1 MNKFIIILLFFKLL
15 LVNDI
20 LSQNTKKA
28 TKFYKEG
35 NALYSIGDFDSAI
48 DLFLK
53 SLRSDHNF
61 CPAIYKLGLS
71 YKKKNIFLEY
81 KNWLLVYKD
90 KMCQQNKDDVNFY
103 LGEFYFLSG
112 NMSESK
118 KYFDSIGD
126 TLKFISL
133 SKYRSNINYYINN
146 INNQLISY
154 IKNDSIDRW
163 YYQYSPHFD
172 ENVNK
177 LFFTVR
183 EGGNLFDDENIVT
196 ASLSNNYFT
205 DFKPYIT
212 LNSENN
218 EGTPSFSD
226 DGKFMVFTSCE
237 MDFKNNSCDIYYSQ
251 MIDNLWSRPRKFDDN
266 INSAFW
272 DSQPFMYENKLY
284 FVSNRPGGVGGRDIY
299 YSVKNE
305 DGSFSKALNFR
316 EVNSEHEEV
325 SPIVNNA
332 IFYFSSDRDNSYG
345 GYDIYLLDNNLI
357 FNLGSSVNSN
367 LDETSIFIWDDNL
380 LLTVEDIMS
389 NKKSQIIYGKVSKK
403 YEPLQVNKLVRTYD
417 QQTGKEIISDFFI
430 INDGERKRF
439 SNQSKY
445 NEDFY
450 TNSKII
456 AESNGYFPSV
466 IEDLS
471 SDTLDVFMIRLDKN
485 IILKNIYFDF
495 DSYELSN
502 DSKNYL
508 SIISQ
513 WLGKNSFKE
522 ILVSGHA
529 DNVGSDE
536 YNFSLSEARAEAV
549 VKFILSIDPTIKNIF
564 YKGFGNSVPIR
575 PNYDGPENRR
585 IEFKVNNW

>member
-1 MNKFIIILLFFKLL
+1 VLTRLLIFLCFFNFISSQSY
-15 LVNDI
+15 
-20 LSQNTKKA
+20 SQNYKKA

-53 SLRSDHNF
+53 SLKSDPDF

-71 YKKKNIFLEY
+71 YKRINMFSDY
-81 KNWLLVYKD
+81 KNWLLVYND
-90 KMCQQNKDDVNFY
+90 KLCQQNKDDVSYY

-112 NMSESK
+112 NISESK
-118 KYFDSIGD
+118 KYFDSIDD

-146 INNQLISY
+146 TNNQLIYY
-154 IKNDSIDRW
+154 IKNDSINRW
-163 YYQYSPHFD
+163 YYQYSPYFD
-172 ENVNK
+172 QNLNK

-196 ASLSNNYFT
+196 ASLSDNNFT

-251 MIDNLWSRPRKFDDN
+251 MKDNLWSKPRKFDDN
-266 INSAFW
+266 VNSAFW
-272 DSQPFMYENKLY
+272 DSQPFIYDGTLY

-299 YSVKNE
+299 YSVIKE

-316 EVNSEHEEV
+316 EVNTKHEEV
-325 SPIVNNA
+325 SPVVNDA
-332 IFYFSSDRDNSYG
+332 IFYFSSNRDNSYG

-357 FNLGSSVNSN
+357 FNLGSSVNSY
-367 LDETSIFIWDDNL
+367 LDETSIFLWDDNL

-389 NKKSQIIYGKVSKK
+389 NKKSQIIYGQISKK

-417 QQTGKEIISDFFI
+417 KETDEEIISDLFI
-430 INDGERKRF
+430 IKDGERKRF

-450 TNSKII
+450 TNSSII
-456 AESNGYFPSV
+456 AESKGYFPSV

-471 SDTLDVFMIRLDKN
+471 SDTIDIFMNRLDEN

-495 DSYELSN
+495 DSYELSS
-502 DSKNYL
+502 DSKKYL

-513 WLGKNSFKE
+513 WLGNNNFKE
-522 ILVSGHA
+522 IQISGHA

-536 YNFSLSEARAEAV
+536 YNYSLSEARAEAV
-549 VKFILSIDPTIKNIF
+549 VKFILSIDPTIKNIY

-585 IEFKVNNW
+585 IEFKINN

>member
-1 MNKFIIILLFFKLL
+1 MLTRLLIFLCFFNFISSQSY
-15 LVNDI
+15 
-20 LSQNTKKA
+20 SQNYKKA

-53 SLRSDHNF
+53 SLKSDPDF

-71 YKKKNIFLEY
+71 YKRINMFSDY
-81 KNWLLVYKD
+81 KNWLLVYND
-90 KMCQQNKDDVNFY
+90 KLCQQNKDDVSYY

-112 NMSESK
+112 NISESK
-118 KYFDSIGD
+118 KYFDSIDD

-146 INNQLISY
+146 TNNQLIYY
-154 IKNDSIDRW
+154 IKNDSINRW
-163 YYQYSPHFD
+163 YYQYSPYFD
-172 ENVNK
+172 QNVNK

-196 ASLSNNYFT
+196 ASLSDNNFT

-251 MIDNLWSRPRKFDDN
+251 MKDNLWSKPRKFDDN
-266 INSAFW
+266 VNSAFW
-272 DSQPFMYENKLY
+272 DSQPFMYDGKLY

-299 YSVKNE
+299 YSVIKE
-305 DGSFSKALNFR
+305 DGSFSKALNFK
-316 EVNSEHEEV
+316 EVNTKHEEV
-325 SPIVNNA
+325 SPVVNDA
-332 IFYFSSDRDNSYG
+332 IFYFSSNRDNSYG

-357 FNLGSSVNSN
+357 FNLGSSVNSY
-367 LDETSIFIWDDNL
+367 LDETSIFLWDDNL

-389 NKKSQIIYGKVSKK
+389 NKKSQIIYGQISKK

-417 QQTGKEIISDFFI
+417 KETGEEIISDLFI
-430 INDGERKRF
+430 IKDGERKRF

-450 TNSKII
+450 INSSII
-456 AESNGYFPSV
+456 AESKGYFPSV

-471 SDTLDVFMIRLDKN
+471 SDTIDIFMNRLDEN

-495 DSYELSN
+495 DSYELSS
-502 DSKNYL
+502 DSKKYL

-513 WLGKNSFKE
+513 WLGNNNFKE
-522 ILVSGHA
+522 IQISGHA

-536 YNFSLSEARAEAV
+536 YNYSLSEARAEAV
-549 VKFILSIDPTIKNIF
+549 VKFILSIDPTIKNIY

-585 IEFKVNNW
+585 IEFKINN

>member
-1 MNKFIIILLFFKLL
+1 MTRLLIFLCFFNFLSSQSY
-15 LVNDI
+15 
-20 LSQNTKKA
+20 SQNYKKA

-53 SLRSDHNF
+53 SLKSDPDF

-71 YKKKNIFLEY
+71 YKRINMFSDY
-81 KNWLLVYKD
+81 KNWLLVYND
-90 KMCQQNKDDVNFY
+90 KLCQQNKDDVSYY

-112 NMSESK
+112 NISESK
-118 KYFDSIGD
+118 KYFDSIDD

-146 INNQLISY
+146 TNNQLIYY
-154 IKNDSIDRW
+154 IKNDSINRW
-163 YYQYSPHFD
+163 YYQYSPYFD
-172 ENVNK
+172 QNTNK

-196 ASLSNNYFT
+196 ASLSDNNFT

-251 MIDNLWSRPRKFDDN
+251 MKDNLWSKPRKFDDN
-266 INSAFW
+266 VNSAFW
-272 DSQPFMYENKLY
+272 DSQPFMYDGTLY

-299 YSVKNE
+299 YSVIKE

-316 EVNSEHEEV
+316 EVNTKHEEV
-325 SPIVNNA
+325 SPVVNDA
-332 IFYFSSDRDNSYG
+332 IFYFSSNRDNSYG

-357 FNLGSSVNSN
+357 FNLGSSVNSY
-367 LDETSIFIWDDNL
+367 LDETSIFLWDDNL

-389 NKKSQIIYGKVSKK
+389 NKKSQIIYGQISKK
-403 YEPLQVNKLVRTYD
+403 YEPIQVNKLVRTYD
-417 QQTGKEIISDFFI
+417 KETGEEIISDLFI

-450 TNSKII
+450 SNSSII
-456 AESNGYFPSV
+456 AESKGYFPSV

-471 SDTLDVFMIRLDKN
+471 SDTIDIFMNRLDEN

-495 DSYELSN
+495 DSYELSS
-502 DSKNYL
+502 DSKKYL

-513 WLGKNSFKE
+513 WLGNNNFKE
-522 ILVSGHA
+522 IQISGHA

-536 YNFSLSEARAEAV
+536 YNYSLSEARAEAV
-549 VKFILSIDPTIKNIF
+549 VKFILSIDPTIKNIY

-585 IEFKVNNW
+585 IEFKINN

>member
-1 MNKFIIILLFFKLL
+1 MLTRLLIFLCVFNFISSQSY
-15 LVNDI
+15 
-20 LSQNTKKA
+20 SQNYKKA

-48 DLFLK
+48 NLFLK
-53 SLRSDHNF
+53 SLKSDPDF

-71 YKKKNIFLEY
+71 YKKINMFSDY
-81 KNWLLVYKD
+81 KNWILVYND
-90 KMCQQNKDDVNFY
+90 KLCQQNKDDVSYY

-112 NMSESK
+112 NISESK
-118 KYFDSIGD
+118 KYFDSIDD

-146 INNQLISY
+146 TNNQSISY
-154 IKNDSIDRW
+154 IKNDSIDSW
-163 YYQYSPHFD
+163 YYQYSPYFD
-172 ENVNK
+172 QNTNK

-196 ASLSNNYFT
+196 ASLSNNNFT

-237 MDFKNNSCDIYYSQ
+237 MDFKNNSCDIYFSQ
-251 MIDNLWSRPRKFDDN
+251 MKDNLWSKPRKFDDN

-272 DSQPFMYENKLY
+272 DSQPFMYDGTLY

-299 YSVKNE
+299 YSVIKE

-316 EVNSEHEEV
+316 EVNTKHEEV
-325 SPIVNNA
+325 SPVVNDA
-332 IFYFSSDRDNSYG
+332 IFYFSSNRDNSYG

-357 FNLGSSVNSN
+357 FNLGSSVNSY
-367 LDETSIFIWDDNL
+367 LDETSIFLWGDNL

-389 NKKSQIIYGKVSKK
+389 NKKSQIIYGQISKK
-403 YEPLQVNKLVRTYD
+403 YEPLQVNKLIRTHD
-417 QQTGKEIISDFFI
+417 KETGEEIISDLFI

-450 TNSKII
+450 SNSSII
-456 AESNGYFPSV
+456 AESKGYFPSV

-471 SDTLDVFMIRLDKN
+471 SDTIDIFMNRLDEN

-495 DSYELSN
+495 DSYELSS
-502 DSKNYL
+502 DSKKYL

-513 WLGKNSFKE
+513 WLGNNNFKE
-522 ILVSGHA
+522 IQISGHA

-536 YNFSLSEARAEAV
+536 YNYSLSEARAEAV
-549 VKFILSIDPTIKNIF
+549 VKFILSIDPTINNIY
-564 YKGFGNSVPIR
+564 YKGFGNSVPLR

-585 IEFKVNNW
+585 IEFKINN

>member
-1 MNKFIIILLFFKLL
+1 MTRLLIFLCFFNFLSSQSY
-15 LVNDI
+15 
-20 LSQNTKKA
+20 SQNYKKA

-53 SLRSDHNF
+53 SLKSDPDF

-71 YKKKNIFLEY
+71 YKRINMFSDY
-81 KNWLLVYKD
+81 KNWLLVYND
-90 KMCQQNKDDVNFY
+90 KLCQQNKDDVSYY

-112 NMSESK
+112 NISESK
-118 KYFDSIGD
+118 KYFDSIDD

-146 INNQLISY
+146 TNNQLIYY
-154 IKNDSIDRW
+154 IKNDSINRW
-163 YYQYSPHFD
+163 YYQYSPYFD
-172 ENVNK
+172 QNVNK

-196 ASLSNNYFT
+196 ASLSDNNFT

-251 MIDNLWSRPRKFDDN
+251 MKDNLWSRPRKFDDN

-272 DSQPFMYENKLY
+272 DSQPFMYDGTLY

-299 YSVKNE
+299 YSVIKE

-316 EVNSEHEEV
+316 EVNTKHEEV
-325 SPIVNNA
+325 SPVVNDA
-332 IFYFSSDRDNSYG
+332 IFYFSSNRDNSYG

-357 FNLGSSVNSN
+357 FNLGSSVNSY
-367 LDETSIFIWDDNL
+367 LDETSIFLWDDNL

-389 NKKSQIIYGKVSKK
+389 NKKSQIIYGQISKK

-417 QQTGKEIISDFFI
+417 KETGEEIISDLFI

-450 TNSKII
+450 SNSSII
-456 AESNGYFPSV
+456 AESKAYFPSV

-471 SDTLDVFMIRLDKN
+471 SDTIDIFMSRLDEN

-495 DSYELSN
+495 DSYELSS
-502 DSKNYL
+502 DSKKYL

-513 WLGKNSFKE
+513 WLGNNNFKE
-522 ILVSGHA
+522 IQISGHA

-536 YNFSLSEARAEAV
+536 YNYSLSEARAEAV
-549 VKFILSIDPTIKNIF
+549 VKFILSIDPTIKNIY

-585 IEFKVNNW
+585 IEFKINN

>member
-1 MNKFIIILLFFKLL
+1 MLTRLLIFLCFFNFISSQSY
-15 LVNDI
+15 
-20 LSQNTKKA
+20 SQNYKKA

-53 SLRSDHNF
+53 SLKSDPDF

-71 YKKKNIFLEY
+71 YKRINMFSDY
-81 KNWLLVYKD
+81 KNWLLVYND
-90 KMCQQNKDDVNFY
+90 KLCQQNKDDVSYY

-112 NMSESK
+112 NISESK
-118 KYFDSIGD
+118 KYFDSIDD

-146 INNQLISY
+146 TNNQLIYY
-154 IKNDSIDRW
+154 IKNDSINRW
-163 YYQYSPHFD
+163 YYQYSPYFD
-172 ENVNK
+172 QNVNK

-196 ASLSNNYFT
+196 ASLSDNNFT

-251 MIDNLWSRPRKFDDN
+251 MKDNLWSKPRKFDDN
-266 INSAFW
+266 VNSAFW
-272 DSQPFMYENKLY
+272 DSQPFMYDGTLY

-299 YSVKNE
+299 YSVIKE

-316 EVNSEHEEV
+316 EVNTKHEEV
-325 SPIVNNA
+325 SPVVNDA
-332 IFYFSSDRDNSYG
+332 IFYFSSNRDNSYG

-357 FNLGSSVNSN
+357 FNLGSSVNSY
-367 LDETSIFIWDDNL
+367 LDETSIFLWDDNL

-389 NKKSQIIYGKVSKK
+389 NKKSQIIYGQISKK

-417 QQTGKEIISDFFI
+417 KETDEEIISDLFI
-430 INDGERKRF
+430 IKDGERKRF

-450 TNSKII
+450 TNSSII
-456 AESNGYFPSV
+456 AESKGYFPSV

-471 SDTLDVFMIRLDKN
+471 SDTIDIFMNRLDEN

-495 DSYELSN
+495 DSYELSS
-502 DSKNYL
+502 DSKKYL

-513 WLGKNSFKE
+513 WLGNNNFKE
-522 ILVSGHA
+522 IQISGHA

-536 YNFSLSEARAEAV
+536 YNYSLSEARAEAV
-549 VKFILSIDPTIKNIF
+549 VKFILSIDPTIKNIY

-585 IEFKVNNW
+585 IEFKINN

>member
-1 MNKFIIILLFFKLL
+1 MLTRLLIFLCFFNFLSSQSY
-15 LVNDI
+15 
-20 LSQNTKKA
+20 SQNYKKA

-53 SLRSDHNF
+53 SLKSDPDF

-71 YKKKNIFLEY
+71 YKRINMFSDY
-81 KNWLLVYKD
+81 KNWLLVYND
-90 KMCQQNKDDVNFY
+90 KLCQQNKDDVSYY

-112 NMSESK
+112 NISESK
-118 KYFDSIGD
+118 KYFDSIDD

-146 INNQLISY
+146 TNNQLIYY
-154 IKNDSIDRW
+154 IKNDSINRW
-163 YYQYSPHFD
+163 YYQYSPYFD
-172 ENVNK
+172 QNVNK

-196 ASLSNNYFT
+196 ASLSDNNFT

-251 MIDNLWSRPRKFDDN
+251 MKDNLWSKPRKFDDN
-266 INSAFW
+266 VNSAFW
-272 DSQPFMYENKLY
+272 DSQPFMYDGTLY

-299 YSVKNE
+299 YSVIKE

-316 EVNSEHEEV
+316 EVNTKHEEV
-325 SPIVNNA
+325 SPVVNDA
-332 IFYFSSDRDNSYG
+332 IFYFSSNRDNSYG

-357 FNLGSSVNSN
+357 FNLGSSVNSY
-367 LDETSIFIWDDNL
+367 LDETSIFLWDDNL

-389 NKKSQIIYGKVSKK
+389 NKKSQIIYGQISKK

-417 QQTGKEIISDFFI
+417 KETGEEIISDLFI
-430 INDGERKRF
+430 IKDGERKRF

-450 TNSKII
+450 TNSSII
-456 AESNGYFPSV
+456 AESKGYFPSV

-471 SDTLDVFMIRLDKN
+471 SDTIDIFMNRLDEN

-495 DSYELSN
+495 DSYELSS
-502 DSKNYL
+502 DSKKYL

-513 WLGKNSFKE
+513 WLGNNNFKE
-522 ILVSGHA
+522 IQISGHA

-536 YNFSLSEARAEAV
+536 YNYSLSEARAEAV
-549 VKFILSIDPTIKNIF
+549 VKFILSIDPTIKNIY

-585 IEFKVNNW
+585 IEFKINN

>member
-1 MNKFIIILLFFKLL
+1 MLTRLLIFLCFFNFLSSQSY
-15 LVNDI
+15 
-20 LSQNTKKA
+20 SQNYKKA

-53 SLRSDHNF
+53 SLKSDPDF

-71 YKKKNIFLEY
+71 YKRINMFSDY
-81 KNWLLVYKD
+81 KNWLLVYND
-90 KMCQQNKDDVNFY
+90 KLCQQNKDDVSYY

-112 NMSESK
+112 NISESK
-118 KYFDSIGD
+118 KYFDSIDD

-146 INNQLISY
+146 TNNQLIYY
-154 IKNDSIDRW
+154 IKNDSINRW
-163 YYQYSPHFD
+163 YYQYSPYFD
-172 ENVNK
+172 QNVNK

-196 ASLSNNYFT
+196 ASLSDNNFT

-251 MIDNLWSRPRKFDDN
+251 MKDNLWSKPRKFDDN
-266 INSAFW
+266 VNSAFW
-272 DSQPFMYENKLY
+272 DSQPFIYDGTLY

-299 YSVKNE
+299 YSVIKE

-316 EVNSEHEEV
+316 EVNTKHEEV
-325 SPIVNNA
+325 SPVVNDA
-332 IFYFSSDRDNSYG
+332 IFYFSSNRDNSYG

-357 FNLGSSVNSN
+357 FNLGSSVNSY
-367 LDETSIFIWDDNL
+367 LDETSIFLWDDNL

-389 NKKSQIIYGKVSKK
+389 NKKSQIIYGQISKK

-417 QQTGKEIISDFFI
+417 KETGEEIISDLFI
-430 INDGERKRF
+430 IKDGERKRF

-450 TNSKII
+450 TNSSII
-456 AESNGYFPSV
+456 AESKGYFPSV

-471 SDTLDVFMIRLDKN
+471 SDTIDIFMNRLDEN

-495 DSYELSN
+495 DSYELSS
-502 DSKNYL
+502 DSKKYL

-513 WLGKNSFKE
+513 WLGNNNFKE
-522 ILVSGHA
+522 IQISGHA

-536 YNFSLSEARAEAV
+536 YNYSLSEARAEAV
-549 VKFILSIDPTIKNIF
+549 VKFILSIDPTIKNIY

-585 IEFKVNNW
+585 IEFKINN

>member
-1 MNKFIIILLFFKLL
+1 MLTRLLIFLCFFNFLSSQSY
-15 LVNDI
+15 
-20 LSQNTKKA
+20 SQNYKKA

-53 SLRSDHNF
+53 SLKSDPDF

-71 YKKKNIFLEY
+71 YKRINMFSDY
-81 KNWLLVYKD
+81 KNWLLVYND
-90 KMCQQNKDDVNFY
+90 KLCQQNKDDVSYY

-112 NMSESK
+112 NISESK
-118 KYFDSIGD
+118 KYFDSIDD

-146 INNQLISY
+146 TNNQLIYY
-154 IKNDSIDRW
+154 IKNDSINRW
-163 YYQYSPHFD
+163 YYQYSPYFD
-172 ENVNK
+172 QNVNK

-196 ASLSNNYFT
+196 ASLSDNNFT

-251 MIDNLWSRPRKFDDN
+251 MKDNLWSKPRKFDDN
-266 INSAFW
+266 VNSAFW
-272 DSQPFMYENKLY
+272 DSQPFMYDGTLY

-299 YSVKNE
+299 YSVIKE
-305 DGSFSKALNFR
+305 DGSFSKALNFK
-316 EVNSEHEEV
+316 EVNTKHEEV
-325 SPIVNNA
+325 SPVVNDA
-332 IFYFSSDRDNSYG
+332 IFYFSSNRDNSYG

-357 FNLGSSVNSN
+357 FNLGSSVNSY

-389 NKKSQIIYGKVSKK
+389 NKKSQIIYGQISKK

-417 QQTGKEIISDFFI
+417 KETDEEIISDLFI
-430 INDGERKRF
+430 IKDGERKRF

-450 TNSKII
+450 TNSSII
-456 AESNGYFPSV
+456 AESKGYFPSV

-471 SDTLDVFMIRLDKN
+471 SDTIDIFMNRLDEN

-495 DSYELSN
+495 DSYELSS
-502 DSKNYL
+502 DSKKYL

-513 WLGKNSFKE
+513 WLGNNNFKE
-522 ILVSGHA
+522 IQISGHA

-536 YNFSLSEARAEAV
+536 YNYSLSEARAEAV
-549 VKFILSIDPTIKNIF
+549 VKFILSIDPTIKNIY
-564 YKGFGNSVPIR
+564 YKGFGNSLPIR

-585 IEFKVNNW
+585 IEFKINN

>member
-1 MNKFIIILLFFKLL
+1 MTRLLIFLCFFNFISIQSY
-15 LVNDI
+15 
-20 LSQNTKKA
+20 SQNYKKA

-53 SLRSDHNF
+53 SLKSDPDF

-71 YKKKNIFLEY
+71 YKKINMFSDY
-81 KNWLLVYKD
+81 KNWLLVYND
-90 KMCQQNKDDVNFY
+90 KLCQQNKDDVSYY

-112 NMSESK
+112 YISESK
-118 KYFDSIGD
+118 KYFDSIDD

-146 INNQLISY
+146 SNNQLISY
-154 IKNDSIDRW
+154 IKNDSIDSW
-163 YYQYSPHFD
+163 YYQYSPYFD
-172 ENVNK
+172 QNTNR

-196 ASLSNNYFT
+196 ASLSNNNFT

-251 MIDNLWSRPRKFDDN
+251 MKDNLWSKPRKFDDN
-266 INSAFW
+266 VNSAFW
-272 DSQPFMYENKLY
+272 DSQPFMYDGTLY

-299 YSVKNE
+299 YSVIKE
-305 DGSFSKALNFR
+305 DGSFSKALNFS
-316 EVNSEHEEV
+316 EVNTKHEEV
-325 SPIVNNA
+325 SPVVNDAN
-332 IFYFSSDRDNSYG
+332 FYFSSNRDNSYG

-357 FNLGSSVNSN
+357 FNLGSSVNSY
-367 LDETSIFIWDDNL
+367 LDETSIFLWGDNL

-389 NKKSQIIYGKVSKK
+389 NKKSQIIYGQISKK
-403 YEPLQVNKLVRTYD
+403 YEPLQVNKLIRTYD
-417 QQTGKEIISDFFI
+417 KETGEEIISDLFI

-450 TNSKII
+450 TNSSII
-456 AESNGYFPSV
+456 AESKGYFPSI

-471 SDTLDVFMIRLDKN
+471 SDTIDIFMSRLDEN

-495 DSYELSN
+495 DSYELNS
-502 DSKNYL
+502 DSKKYL

-513 WLGKNSFKE
+513 WLGNNNFKE
-522 ILVSGHA
+522 IQISGHA

-536 YNFSLSEARAEAV
+536 YNYSLSEARAEAV
-549 VKFILSIDPTIKNIF
+549 VKFILSIDPTIKNIY

-575 PNYDGPENRR
+575 PNYDGIENRR
-585 IEFKVNNW
+585 IEFKINN

>member
-1 MNKFIIILLFFKLL
+1 MTRLLIFLCFFNFLSSQSY
-15 LVNDI
+15 
-20 LSQNTKKA
+20 SQNYKKA
-28 TKFYKEG
+28 TKFFKEG

-53 SLRSDHNF
+53 SLKSDPDF

-71 YKKKNIFLEY
+71 YKRVNMFSDY
-81 KNWLLVYKD
+81 KDWLLVYKN
-90 KMCQQNKDDVNFY
+90 KMCQQNKDDVSYY

-112 NMSESK
+112 NISESK
-118 KYFDSIGD
+118 KYFDSID
-126 TLKFISL
+126 DSLKFISL
-133 SKYRSNINYYINN
+133 SKFRNNINYYINN
-146 INNQLISY
+146 KNNQLISF
-154 IKNDSIDRW
+154 IKNDYIDRW
-163 YYQYSPHFD
+163 YYQYSPYFD
-172 ENVNK
+172 QNTNK

-196 ASLSNNYFT
+196 ASLSNNNFT
-205 DFKPYIT
+205 DFKPYIS

-251 MIDNLWSRPRKFDDN
+251 IKDNLWSKPRKFDDN

-272 DSQPFMYENKLY
+272 DSQPFMYDGTLY

-299 YSVKNE
+299 YSVIKE

-316 EVNSEHEEV
+316 EVNTKHEEV
-325 SPIVNNA
+325 SPVVNDA
-332 IFYFSSDRDNSYG
+332 VFYFSSNRDNSYG

-357 FNLGSSVNSN
+357 FNLGSSVNSY
-367 LDETSIFIWDDNL
+367 LDETSIFLWGDNL

-389 NKKSQIIYGKVSKK
+389 NKKSQILFGQISKK
-403 YEPLQVNKLVRTYD
+403 YEPIQVNKLVRTYD
-417 QQTGKEIISDFFI
+417 KETGEEIISDLFI

-450 TNSKII
+450 SNSSII
-456 AESNGYFPSV
+456 AESKAYFPSV

-471 SDTLDVFMIRLDKN
+471 SDTIDIFMSRLDEN

-495 DSYELSN
+495 DSYELSS
-502 DSKNYL
+502 DSKKFL
-508 SIISQ
+508 SIISK
-513 WLGKNSFKE
+513 WLGNNNFKE
-522 ILVSGHA
+522 IQISGHA

-549 VKFILSIDPTIKNIF
+549 VKFILSIDPTIKNIY
-564 YKGFGNSVPIR
+564 YKGFGNSLPIR

-585 IEFKVNNW
+585 IEFKINN

>member
-1 MNKFIIILLFFKLL
+1 MLTRLLIFLCFFNFISSQSY
-15 LVNDI
+15 
-20 LSQNTKKA
+20 SQNYKKA

-53 SLRSDHNF
+53 SLKSDPDF

-71 YKKKNIFLEY
+71 YKRINMFSDY
-81 KNWLLVYKD
+81 KNWLLVYND
-90 KMCQQNKDDVNFY
+90 KLCQQNKDDVSYY

-112 NMSESK
+112 NISESK
-118 KYFDSIGD
+118 KYFDSIDD

-146 INNQLISY
+146 TNNQLIYY
-154 IKNDSIDRW
+154 IKNDSINRW
-163 YYQYSPHFD
+163 YYQYSPYFD
-172 ENVNK
+172 QNVNK

-196 ASLSNNYFT
+196 ASLSDNNFT

-251 MIDNLWSRPRKFDDN
+251 MKDNLWSKPRKFDDN
-266 INSAFW
+266 VNSAFW
-272 DSQPFMYENKLY
+272 DSQPFMYDGTLY

-299 YSVKNE
+299 YSVIKE
-305 DGSFSKALNFR
+305 DGSFSKALNFK
-316 EVNSEHEEV
+316 EVNTKHEEV
-325 SPIVNNA
+325 SPVVNDA
-332 IFYFSSDRDNSYG
+332 IFYFSSNRDNSYG

-357 FNLGSSVNSN
+357 FNLGSSVNSY
-367 LDETSIFIWDDNL
+367 LDETSIFIWGDNL

-389 NKKSQIIYGKVSKK
+389 NKKSQIIYGQISKK

-417 QQTGKEIISDFFI
+417 KETGEEIISDLFI

-450 TNSKII
+450 SNSSII
-456 AESNGYFPSV
+456 AESKGYFPSV

-471 SDTLDVFMIRLDKN
+471 SDTIDIFMNRLDEN

-495 DSYELSN
+495 DSYELSS
-502 DSKNYL
+502 DSKKYL

-513 WLGKNSFKE
+513 WLGNNNFKE
-522 ILVSGHA
+522 IQISGHA

-536 YNFSLSEARAEAV
+536 YNYSLSEARAEAV
-549 VKFILSIDPTIKNIF
+549 VKFILSIDPTIKNIY
-564 YKGFGNSVPIR
+564 YKGFGNSLPIR

-585 IEFKVNNW
+585 IEFKINN

>member
-1 MNKFIIILLFFKLL
+1 MTRLLIFLCFFNFISSQSY
-15 LVNDI
+15 
-20 LSQNTKKA
+20 SQNYKKA

-53 SLRSDHNF
+53 SLKSDPDF

-71 YKKKNIFLEY
+71 YKRINMFSDY
-81 KNWLLVYKD
+81 KNWLLVYND
-90 KMCQQNKDDVNFY
+90 KLCQQNKDDVSYY

-112 NMSESK
+112 NISESK
-118 KYFDSIGD
+118 KYFDSIDD

-146 INNQLISY
+146 TNNQLIYY
-154 IKNDSIDRW
+154 IKNDSINRW
-163 YYQYSPHFD
+163 YYQYSPYFD
-172 ENVNK
+172 QNVNK

-196 ASLSNNYFT
+196 ASLSDNNFT

-251 MIDNLWSRPRKFDDN
+251 MKDNLWSKPRKFDDN
-266 INSAFW
+266 VNSAFW
-272 DSQPFMYENKLY
+272 DSQPFMYDGTLY

-299 YSVKNE
+299 YSVIKE

-316 EVNSEHEEV
+316 EVNTKHEEV
-325 SPIVNNA
+325 SPVVNDA
-332 IFYFSSDRDNSYG
+332 IFYFSSNRDNSYG

-357 FNLGSSVNSN
+357 FNVGSSVNSY
-367 LDETSIFIWDDNL
+367 LDETSIFLWDDNL

-389 NKKSQIIYGKVSKK
+389 NKKSQIIYGQISKK

-417 QQTGKEIISDFFI
+417 KETGEEIISDLFI
-430 INDGERKRF
+430 IKDGERKRF

-450 TNSKII
+450 SNSSII
-456 AESNGYFPSV
+456 AESKAYFPSV

-471 SDTLDVFMIRLDKN
+471 SDTIDIFMNRLDEN

-495 DSYELSN
+495 DSYELSS
-502 DSKNYL
+502 DSKKYL

-513 WLGKNSFKE
+513 WLGNNNFKE
-522 ILVSGHA
+522 IQISGHA

-536 YNFSLSEARAEAV
+536 YNYSLSEARAEAV
-549 VKFILSIDPTIKNIF
+549 VKFILSIDPTIKNIY

-585 IEFKVNNW
+585 IEFKINN

>member
-1 MNKFIIILLFFKLL
+1 MLTRLLIFLCFFNFISSQSY
-15 LVNDI
+15 
-20 LSQNTKKA
+20 SQNYKKA

-53 SLRSDHNF
+53 SLKSDPDF

-71 YKKKNIFLEY
+71 YKRINMFSDY
-81 KNWLLVYKD
+81 KNWLLVYND
-90 KMCQQNKDDVNFY
+90 KLCQQNKDDVSYY

-112 NMSESK
+112 NISESK
-118 KYFDSIGD
+118 KYFDSIDD

-146 INNQLISY
+146 TNNQLIYY
-154 IKNDSIDRW
+154 IKNDSINRW
-163 YYQYSPHFD
+163 YYQYSPYFD
-172 ENVNK
+172 QNVNK

-196 ASLSNNYFT
+196 ASLSDNNFT

-251 MIDNLWSRPRKFDDN
+251 MKDNLWSKPRKFDDN
-266 INSAFW
+266 VNSAFW
-272 DSQPFMYENKLY
+272 DSQPFMYDGTLY

-299 YSVKNE
+299 YSVIKE
-305 DGSFSKALNFR
+305 DGSFSKALNFK
-316 EVNSEHEEV
+316 EVNTKHEEV
-325 SPIVNNA
+325 SPVVNDA
-332 IFYFSSDRDNSYG
+332 IFYFSSNRDNSYG

-357 FNLGSSVNSN
+357 FNLGSSVNSY
-367 LDETSIFIWDDNL
+367 LDETSIFLWDDNL

-389 NKKSQIIYGKVSKK
+389 NKKSQIIYGQISKK

-417 QQTGKEIISDFFI
+417 KETGEEIISDLFI

-450 TNSKII
+450 SNSSII
-456 AESNGYFPSV
+456 AESKAYFPSV

-471 SDTLDVFMIRLDKN
+471 SDTIDIFMNRLDEN

-495 DSYELSN
+495 DSYELSS
-502 DSKNYL
+502 DSKKYL

-513 WLGKNSFKE
+513 WLGNNNFKE
-522 ILVSGHA
+522 IQISGHA

-536 YNFSLSEARAEAV
+536 YNYSLSEARAEAV
-549 VKFILSIDPTIKNIF
+549 VKFILSIDPTIKNIY

-585 IEFKVNNW
+585 IEFKINN

>member
-1 MNKFIIILLFFKLL
+1 MLTRLLIFLCFFNFISSQSY
-15 LVNDI
+15 
-20 LSQNTKKA
+20 SQNYKKA

-53 SLRSDHNF
+53 SLKSDPDF

-71 YKKKNIFLEY
+71 YKRINMFSDY
-81 KNWLLVYKD
+81 KNWLLVYND
-90 KMCQQNKDDVNFY
+90 KLCQQNKDDVSYY

-112 NMSESK
+112 NISESK
-118 KYFDSIGD
+118 KYFDSIDD

-146 INNQLISY
+146 TNNQLIYY
-154 IKNDSIDRW
+154 IKNDSINRW
-163 YYQYSPHFD
+163 YYQYSPYFD
-172 ENVNK
+172 QNVNK

-196 ASLSNNYFT
+196 ASLSDNNFT

-251 MIDNLWSRPRKFDDN
+251 MKDNLWSKPRKFDDN
-266 INSAFW
+266 VNSAFW
-272 DSQPFMYENKLY
+272 DSQPFMYDGTLY

-299 YSVKNE
+299 YSVIKE

-316 EVNSEHEEV
+316 EVNTKHEEV
-325 SPIVNNA
+325 SPVVNDA
-332 IFYFSSDRDNSYG
+332 IFYFSSNRDNSYG

-357 FNLGSSVNSN
+357 FNLGSSVNSY
-367 LDETSIFIWDDNL
+367 LDETSIFLWDDNL

-389 NKKSQIIYGKVSKK
+389 NKKSQIIYGQISKK

-417 QQTGKEIISDFFI
+417 KETGEEIISDLFI

-450 TNSKII
+450 SNSSII
-456 AESNGYFPSV
+456 AESKAYFPSV

-471 SDTLDVFMIRLDKN
+471 SDTIDIFMNRLDEN

-495 DSYELSN
+495 DSYELSS
-502 DSKNYL
+502 DSKKYL

-513 WLGKNSFKE
+513 WLGNNNFKE
-522 ILVSGHA
+522 IQISGHA

-536 YNFSLSEARAEAV
+536 YNYSLSEARAEAV
-549 VKFILSIDPTIKNIF
+549 VKFILSIDPTIKNIY
-564 YKGFGNSVPIR
+564 YKGFGNSLPIR

-585 IEFKVNNW
+585 IEFKINN

>member
-1 MNKFIIILLFFKLL
+1 MLTRLLIFLCFFNFLSSQSY
-15 LVNDI
+15 
-20 LSQNTKKA
+20 SQNYKKA

-53 SLRSDHNF
+53 SLKSDPDF
-61 CPAIYKLGLS
+61 CPSIFKLGLS
-71 YKKKNIFLEY
+71 YKRINMFSDY
-81 KNWLLVYKD
+81 KNWLLVYND
-90 KMCQQNKDDVNFY
+90 KLCQQNKDDVSYY

-112 NMSESK
+112 NISESK
-118 KYFDSIGD
+118 KYFDSIDD

-133 SKYRSNINYYINN
+133 SKYKSNINYYINN
-146 INNQLISY
+146 TNNELISF
-154 IKNDSIDRW
+154 IINDSIDRW

-172 ENVNK
+172 ENTNK

-196 ASLSNNYFT
+196 ASLSNNNFT

-251 MIDNLWSRPRKFDDN
+251 MKNNLWSRPRKFDDN
-266 INSAFW
+266 VNSAFW
-272 DSQPFMYENKLY
+272 DSQPFMYDGTLY

-299 YSVKNE
+299 YSVIKE

-316 EVNSEHEEV
+316 EVNTKHEEV
-325 SPIVNNA
+325 SPVVNDA
-332 IFYFSSDRDNSYG
+332 IFYFSSNRDNSYG
-345 GYDIYLLDNNLI
+345 GYDIYLLDNN
-357 FNLGSSVNSN
+357 FVYNLGSSVNSN
-367 LDETSIFIWDDNL
+367 LDETSIFIWGDNL

-389 NKKSQIIYGKVSKK
+389 NKKSQIIYGQISKK
-403 YEPLQVNKLVRTYD
+403 YEPLQFNKLVRTFD
-417 QQTGKEIISDFFI
+417 QVTGKEIISDLFI
-430 INDGERKRF
+430 INGGKRKRY

-450 TNSKII
+450 TNSTII
-456 AESNGYFPSV
+456 AESTGYFPSV

-471 SDTLDVFMIRLDKN
+471 SDTLDIFMSRLDEN
-485 IILKNIYFDF
+485 IILRNIYFDF
-495 DSYELSN
+495 DSYELSS
-502 DSKNYL
+502 DSKKYL
-508 SIISQ
+508 SIISK
-513 WLGKNSFKE
+513 WLANNNFKE

-536 YNFSLSEARAEAV
+536 YNFNLSKARAEAV
-549 VKFILSIDPTIKNIF
+549 VKFILSIDPTVKNIY

-585 IEFKVNNW
+585 IEFKINN

>member
-1 MNKFIIILLFFKLL
+1 MLTRLLIFLCFFNFLSSQSY
-15 LVNDI
+15 
-20 LSQNTKKA
+20 SQNYKKA

-53 SLRSDHNF
+53 SLKSDPDF

-71 YKKKNIFLEY
+71 YKRINMFSDY
-81 KNWLLVYKD
+81 KNWLLVYND
-90 KMCQQNKDDVNFY
+90 KLCQQNKDDVSYY

-112 NMSESK
+112 NISESK
-118 KYFDSIGD
+118 KYFDSIDD

-146 INNQLISY
+146 TNNQLIYY
-154 IKNDSIDRW
+154 IKNDSINRW
-163 YYQYSPHFD
+163 YYQYSPYFD
-172 ENVNK
+172 QNVNK

-196 ASLSNNYFT
+196 ASLSDNNFT

-251 MIDNLWSRPRKFDDN
+251 MKDNLWSKPRKFDDN
-266 INSAFW
+266 VNSAFW
-272 DSQPFMYENKLY
+272 DSQPFMYDGTLY

-299 YSVKNE
+299 YSVIKE
-305 DGSFSKALNFR
+305 DGSFSKALNFK
-316 EVNSEHEEV
+316 EVNTKHEEV
-325 SPIVNNA
+325 SPVVNDA
-332 IFYFSSDRDNSYG
+332 IFYFSSNRDNSYG

-357 FNLGSSVNSN
+357 FNLGSSVNSY

-389 NKKSQIIYGKVSKK
+389 NKKSQIIYGQISKK

-417 QQTGKEIISDFFI
+417 KETGEEIISDLFI

-450 TNSKII
+450 TNSSII
-456 AESNGYFPSV
+456 AESKGYFPSV

-471 SDTLDVFMIRLDKN
+471 SDTIDIFMNRLDEN

-495 DSYELSN
+495 DSYELSS
-502 DSKNYL
+502 DSKKYL

-513 WLGKNSFKE
+513 WLGNNNFKE
-522 ILVSGHA
+522 IQISGHA

-536 YNFSLSEARAEAV
+536 YNYSLSEARAEAV
-549 VKFILSIDPTIKNIF
+549 VKFILSIDPTIKNIY

-585 IEFKVNNW
+585 IEFKINN

>member
-1 MNKFIIILLFFKLL
+1 MLTRLLIFLCVFNFISSQSY
-15 LVNDI
+15 
-20 LSQNTKKA
+20 SQNYKKA

-53 SLRSDHNF
+53 SLKSDPDF

-71 YKKKNIFLEY
+71 YKKINMFSDY
-81 KNWLLVYKD
+81 KNWILVYND
-90 KMCQQNKDDVNFY
+90 KLCQQNKDDVSYY

-112 NMSESK
+112 NISESK
-118 KYFDSIGD
+118 KYFDSIDD

-146 INNQLISY
+146 TNNQSISY
-154 IKNDSIDRW
+154 IKNDSIDSW
-163 YYQYSPHFD
+163 YYQYSPYFD
-172 ENVNK
+172 QNTNK

-183 EGGNLFDDENIVT
+183 EGGNLFDDENIIT
-196 ASLSNNYFT
+196 ASLSNNNFT

-237 MDFKNNSCDIYYSQ
+237 MDFKNNSCDIYFSQ
-251 MIDNLWSRPRKFDDN
+251 MKDNLWSKPRKFDDN

-272 DSQPFMYENKLY
+272 DSQPFMYDGTLY

-299 YSVKNE
+299 YSVIKE

-316 EVNSEHEEV
+316 EVNTKHEEV
-325 SPIVNNA
+325 SPVVNDA
-332 IFYFSSDRDNSYG
+332 IFYFSSNRDNSYG

-357 FNLGSSVNSN
+357 FNLGSSVNSY
-367 LDETSIFIWDDNL
+367 LDETSIFLWGDNL

-389 NKKSQIIYGKVSKK
+389 NKKSQIIYGQISKK
-403 YEPLQVNKLVRTYD
+403 YEPLQVNKLIRTHD
-417 QQTGKEIISDFFI
+417 KETGEEIISDLFI

-450 TNSKII
+450 SNSSII
-456 AESNGYFPSV
+456 AESKGYFPSV

-471 SDTLDVFMIRLDKN
+471 SDTIDIFMNRLDEN

-495 DSYELSN
+495 DSYELSS
-502 DSKNYL
+502 DSKKYL

-513 WLGKNSFKE
+513 WLGNNNFKE
-522 ILVSGHA
+522 IQISGHA

-536 YNFSLSEARAEAV
+536 YNYSLSEARAEAV
-549 VKFILSIDPTIKNIF
+549 VKFILSIDPTINNIY
-564 YKGFGNSVPIR
+564 YKGFGNSVPLR

-585 IEFKVNNW
+585 IEFKINN

>member
-1 MNKFIIILLFFKLL
+1 MTRLLIFLCFFNFISSQSY
-15 LVNDI
+15 
-20 LSQNTKKA
+20 SQNYKKA

-53 SLRSDHNF
+53 SLKSDPDF

-71 YKKKNIFLEY
+71 YKRINMFSDY
-81 KNWLLVYKD
+81 KNWLLVYND
-90 KMCQQNKDDVNFY
+90 KLCQQNKDDVSYY

-112 NMSESK
+112 YISESK
-118 KYFDSIGD
+118 KYFDSIDD

-146 INNQLISY
+146 SNNQLISY
-154 IKNDSIDRW
+154 IKNDSIDSW
-163 YYQYSPHFD
+163 YYQYSPYFD
-172 ENVNK
+172 QNTNK

-183 EGGNLFDDENIVT
+183 EGGNLFDDENILT
-196 ASLSNNYFT
+196 ASLSNNNFT

-251 MIDNLWSRPRKFDDN
+251 MKDNLWSKPRKFDDN
-266 INSAFW
+266 VNSAFW
-272 DSQPFMYENKLY
+272 DSQPFMYDGTLY

-299 YSVKNE
+299 YSVIKE

-316 EVNSEHEEV
+316 EVNTKHEEV
-325 SPIVNNA
+325 SPVVNDA
-332 IFYFSSDRDNSYG
+332 IFYFSSNRDNSYG

-357 FNLGSSVNSN
+357 FNLGSSVNSY
-367 LDETSIFIWDDNL
+367 LDETSIFIWGDNL

-389 NKKSQIIYGKVSKK
+389 NKKSQIIYGQISKK

-417 QQTGKEIISDFFI
+417 KETGEEIISDLFI

-450 TNSKII
+450 TNSTII
-456 AESNGYFPSV
+456 AESTGYFPSV
-466 IEDLS
+466 IKDLS
-471 SDTLDVFMIRLDKN
+471 SDTLDIFMSRLDEN

-495 DSYELSN
+495 DSYELSS
-502 DSKNYL
+502 DSKKYL
-508 SIISQ
+508 SIISK
-513 WLGKNSFKE
+513 WLANNHFKE
-522 ILVSGHA
+522 IQISGHA

-549 VKFILSIDPTIKNIF
+549 VKFILSIDPSIKNIY

-585 IEFKVNNW
+585 IEFKINN

>member
-1 MNKFIIILLFFKLL
+1 MTRLLIFLCFFNFISSQSY
-15 LVNDI
+15 
-20 LSQNTKKA
+20 SQNYKKA

-53 SLRSDHNF
+53 SLKSDPDF

-71 YKKKNIFLEY
+71 YKRINMFSDY
-81 KNWLLVYKD
+81 KNWLLVYND
-90 KMCQQNKDDVNFY
+90 KLCQQNKDDVSYY

-112 NMSESK
+112 NISESK
-118 KYFDSIGD
+118 KYFDSIDD

-146 INNQLISY
+146 TNNQLIYY
-154 IKNDSIDRW
+154 IKNDSINRW
-163 YYQYSPHFD
+163 YYQYSPYFD
-172 ENVNK
+172 QNVNK

-196 ASLSNNYFT
+196 ASLSDNNFT

-251 MIDNLWSRPRKFDDN
+251 MKDNLWSKPRKFDDN
-266 INSAFW
+266 VNSAFW
-272 DSQPFMYENKLY
+272 DSQPFIYDGTLY

-299 YSVKNE
+299 YSVIKE

-316 EVNSEHEEV
+316 EVNTKHEEV
-325 SPIVNNA
+325 SPVVNDA
-332 IFYFSSDRDNSYG
+332 IFYFSSNRDNSYG

-357 FNLGSSVNSN
+357 FNLGSSVNSY
-367 LDETSIFIWDDNL
+367 LDETSIFLWDDNL

-389 NKKSQIIYGKVSKK
+389 NKKSQIIYGQISKK

-417 QQTGKEIISDFFI
+417 KETGEEIISDLFI
-430 INDGERKRF
+430 IKDGERKRF

-450 TNSKII
+450 TNSSII
-456 AESNGYFPSV
+456 AESKGYFPSV

-471 SDTLDVFMIRLDKN
+471 SDTIDIFMNRLDEN

-495 DSYELSN
+495 DSYELSS
-502 DSKNYL
+502 DSKKYL

-513 WLGKNSFKE
+513 WLGNNNFKE
-522 ILVSGHA
+522 IQISGHA

-536 YNFSLSEARAEAV
+536 YNYSLSEARAEAV
-549 VKFILSIDPTIKNIF
+549 VKFILSIDPTIKNIY

-585 IEFKVNNW
+585 IEFKINN

>member
-1 MNKFIIILLFFKLL
+1 MLTRLLIFLCFFNFISSQSY
-15 LVNDI
+15 
-20 LSQNTKKA
+20 SQNYKKA

-53 SLRSDHNF
+53 SLKSDPDF

-71 YKKKNIFLEY
+71 YKRINMFSDY
-81 KNWLLVYKD
+81 KNWLLVYND
-90 KMCQQNKDDVNFY
+90 KLCQQNKDDVSYY

-112 NMSESK
+112 NISESK
-118 KYFDSIGD
+118 KYFDSIDD

-146 INNQLISY
+146 TNNQLIYY
-154 IKNDSIDRW
+154 IKNDSINRW
-163 YYQYSPHFD
+163 YYQYSPYFD
-172 ENVNK
+172 QNVNK

-196 ASLSNNYFT
+196 ASLSDNNFT

-251 MIDNLWSRPRKFDDN
+251 MKDNLWSKPRKFDDN
-266 INSAFW
+266 VNSAFW
-272 DSQPFMYENKLY
+272 DSQPFIYDGTLY

-299 YSVKNE
+299 YSVIKE
-305 DGSFSKALNFR
+305 DGSFSKALNFK
-316 EVNSEHEEV
+316 EVNTKHEEV
-325 SPIVNNA
+325 SPVVNDA
-332 IFYFSSDRDNSYG
+332 IFYFSSNRDNSYG

-357 FNLGSSVNSN
+357 FNLGSSVNSY
-367 LDETSIFIWDDNL
+367 LDETSIFLWDDNL

-389 NKKSQIIYGKVSKK
+389 NKKSQIIYGQISKK

-417 QQTGKEIISDFFI
+417 KETDEEIISDLFI
-430 INDGERKRF
+430 IKDGERKRF

-450 TNSKII
+450 TNSSII
-456 AESNGYFPSV
+456 AESKGYFPSV

-471 SDTLDVFMIRLDKN
+471 SDTIDIFMSRLDEN

-495 DSYELSN
+495 DSYELSS
-502 DSKNYL
+502 DSKKYL

-513 WLGKNSFKE
+513 WLGNNNFKE
-522 ILVSGHA
+522 IQISGHA

-536 YNFSLSEARAEAV
+536 YNYSLSEARAEAV
-549 VKFILSIDPTIKNIF
+549 VKFILSIDPTIKNIY

-585 IEFKVNNW
+585 IEFKINN

>member
-1 MNKFIIILLFFKLL
+1 MTRLLIFLCFFNFLSSQSY
-15 LVNDI
+15 
-20 LSQNTKKA
+20 SQNYKKA

-53 SLRSDHNF
+53 SLKYDPDF

-71 YKKKNIFLEY
+71 YKRINMFSDY
-81 KNWLLVYKD
+81 KNWLLVYND
-90 KMCQQNKDDVNFY
+90 KLCLQNKDDVSYY

-112 NMSESK
+112 NISESK
-118 KYFDSIGD
+118 KYFDSIDD

-133 SKYRSNINYYINN
+133 SKFRSNINYYINKT
-146 INNQLISY
+146 NNELISF

-172 ENVNK
+172 ENTNK

-196 ASLSNNYFT
+196 ASLSNNNFT
-205 DFKPYIT
+205 DFKPFLT

-226 DGKFMVFTSCE
+226 DGKFMVYTSCE

-251 MIDNLWSRPRKFDDN
+251 MKDNLWTRPRKFDDN

-272 DSQPFMYENKLY
+272 DSQPFMYDGKLY

-299 YSVKNE
+299 YSIVKE

-316 EVNSEHEEV
+316 EVNTKHEEV
-325 SPIVNNA
+325 SPVVNDE
-332 IFYFSSDRDNSYG
+332 IFYFSSNRDNSYG
-345 GYDIYLLDNNLI
+345 GYDIYLLDNN
-357 FNLGSSVNSN
+357 FVYNLGSSVNSN
-367 LDETSIFIWDDNL
+367 LDETSIFIWGDNL

-389 NKKSQIIYGKVSKK
+389 NKKTQIIYGKISKK
-403 YEPLQVNKLVRTYD
+403 YEPLQFNKLVRTFD
-417 QQTGKEIISDFFI
+417 QVTGKEIISDLFI
-430 INDGERKRF
+430 IKSGERKRY

-450 TNSKII
+450 TNSTII
-456 AESNGYFPSV
+456 AESTGYFPSV

-471 SDTLDVFMIRLDKN
+471 SDTIDIFMNRLDEN

-495 DSYELSN
+495 DSYELNN
-502 DSKNYL
+502 DSKKYL
-508 SIISQ
+508 SIISK
-513 WLGKNSFKE
+513 WLANNNFKE

-536 YNFSLSEARAEAV
+536 YNFNLSKARAEAV
-549 VKFILSIDPTIKNIF
+549 VKFILSIDPTVKNIY

-585 IEFKVNNW
+585 IEFKINN

>member
-1 MNKFIIILLFFKLL
+1 MTRLLIFLCFFNFISIQSY
-15 LVNDI
+15 
-20 LSQNTKKA
+20 SQNYKKA

-53 SLRSDHNF
+53 SLKSDPDF

-71 YKKKNIFLEY
+71 YKKINMFSDY
-81 KNWLLVYKD
+81 KNWLLVYND
-90 KMCQQNKDDVNFY
+90 KLCQQNKDDVSYY

-112 NMSESK
+112 YISESK
-118 KYFDSIGD
+118 KYFDSIDD

-146 INNQLISY
+146 SNNQLISY
-154 IKNDSIDRW
+154 IKNDSIDSW
-163 YYQYSPHFD
+163 YYQYSPYFD
-172 ENVNK
+172 QNANK

-196 ASLSNNYFT
+196 ASLSNNNFT

-251 MIDNLWSRPRKFDDN
+251 MKDNLWSKPRKFDDN
-266 INSAFW
+266 VNSAFW
-272 DSQPFMYENKLY
+272 DSQPFMYDGTLY

-299 YSVKNE
+299 YSVIKE
-305 DGSFSKALNFR
+305 DGSFSKALNFS
-316 EVNSEHEEV
+316 EVNTKHEEV
-325 SPIVNNA
+325 SPVVNDAN
-332 IFYFSSDRDNSYG
+332 FYFSSNRDNSYG

-357 FNLGSSVNSN
+357 LNLGSSVNSY
-367 LDETSIFIWDDNL
+367 LDETSIFLWGDNL

-389 NKKSQIIYGKVSKK
+389 NKKSQIIYGQISKK
-403 YEPLQVNKLVRTYD
+403 YEPLQVNKLIRTYD
-417 QQTGKEIISDFFI
+417 KETGEEIISDLFI

-450 TNSKII
+450 TNSSII
-456 AESNGYFPSV
+456 AESKGYFPSI

-471 SDTLDVFMIRLDKN
+471 SDTIDIFMSRLDEN

-495 DSYELSN
+495 DSYELNS
-502 DSKNYL
+502 DSKKYL

-513 WLGKNSFKE
+513 WLGNNNFKE
-522 ILVSGHA
+522 IQISGHA

-536 YNFSLSEARAEAV
+536 YNYSLSEARAEAV
-549 VKFILSIDPTIKNIF
+549 VKFILSIDPTIKNIY

-575 PNYDGPENRR
+575 PNYDGIENRR
-585 IEFKVNNW
+585 IEFKINN

>member
-1 MNKFIIILLFFKLL
+1 MLTRLLIFLCFFNFISIQSY
-15 LVNDI
+15 
-20 LSQNTKKA
+20 SQNYKKA

-53 SLRSDHNF
+53 SLKSDPDF

-71 YKKKNIFLEY
+71 YKKINMFSDY
-81 KNWLLVYKD
+81 KNWLLVYND
-90 KMCQQNKDDVNFY
+90 KLCQQNKDDVSYY

-112 NMSESK
+112 YISESK
-118 KYFDSIGD
+118 KYFDSIDD

-146 INNQLISY
+146 SNNQLISY
-154 IKNDSIDRW
+154 IKNDSIDSW
-163 YYQYSPHFD
+163 YYQYSPYFD
-172 ENVNK
+172 QNTNK

-196 ASLSNNYFT
+196 ASLSNNNFT

-251 MIDNLWSRPRKFDDN
+251 MKDNLWSKPRKFDDN
-266 INSAFW
+266 VNSAFW
-272 DSQPFMYENKLY
+272 DSQPFMYDGTLY

-299 YSVKNE
+299 YSVIKE
-305 DGSFSKALNFR
+305 DGSFSKALNFS
-316 EVNSEHEEV
+316 EVNTKHEEV
-325 SPIVNNA
+325 SPVVNDAN
-332 IFYFSSDRDNSYG
+332 FYFSSNRDNSYG

-357 FNLGSSVNSN
+357 FNLGSSVNSY
-367 LDETSIFIWDDNL
+367 LDETSIFLWGDNL

-389 NKKSQIIYGKVSKK
+389 NKKSQIIYGQISKK
-403 YEPLQVNKLVRTYD
+403 YEPLQVNKLIRTYD
-417 QQTGKEIISDFFI
+417 KETGEEIISDLFI

-450 TNSKII
+450 TNSSII
-456 AESNGYFPSV
+456 AESKGYFPSI

-471 SDTLDVFMIRLDKN
+471 SDTIDIFMSRLDEN

-495 DSYELSN
+495 DSYELNS
-502 DSKNYL
+502 DSKKYL

-513 WLGKNSFKE
+513 WLGNNNFKE
-522 ILVSGHA
+522 IQISGHA

-536 YNFSLSEARAEAV
+536 YNYSLSEARAEAV
-549 VKFILSIDPTIKNIF
+549 VKFILSIDPTIKNIY

-585 IEFKVNNW
+585 IEFKINN

>member
-1 MNKFIIILLFFKLL
+1 MTRLLIFLCFFNFISSQSY
-15 LVNDI
+15 
-20 LSQNTKKA
+20 SQNYKKA

-53 SLRSDHNF
+53 SLKSDPDF

-71 YKKKNIFLEY
+71 YKRINMFSDY
-81 KNWLLVYKD
+81 KNWLLVYND
-90 KMCQQNKDDVNFY
+90 KLCQQNKDDVSYY

-112 NMSESK
+112 NISESK
-118 KYFDSIGD
+118 KYFDSIDD

-146 INNQLISY
+146 TNNQLIYY
-154 IKNDSIDRW
+154 IKNDSINRW
-163 YYQYSPHFD
+163 YYQYSPYFD
-172 ENVNK
+172 QNVNK

-196 ASLSNNYFT
+196 ASLSDNNFT

-251 MIDNLWSRPRKFDDN
+251 MKDNLWSKPRKFDDN
-266 INSAFW
+266 VNSAFW
-272 DSQPFMYENKLY
+272 DSQPFMYDGTLY

-299 YSVKNE
+299 YSVIKE

-316 EVNSEHEEV
+316 EVNTKHEEV
-325 SPIVNNA
+325 SPVVNDA
-332 IFYFSSDRDNSYG
+332 IFYFSSNRDNSYG

-357 FNLGSSVNSN
+357 FNLGSSVNSY
-367 LDETSIFIWDDNL
+367 LDETSIFIWGDNL

-389 NKKSQIIYGKVSKK
+389 NKKSQIIYGQISKK

-417 QQTGKEIISDFFI
+417 KETGEEIISDLFI

-450 TNSKII
+450 SNSSII
-456 AESNGYFPSV
+456 AESKAYFPSV

-471 SDTLDVFMIRLDKN
+471 SDTIDIFMSRLDEN

-495 DSYELSN
+495 DSYELSS
-502 DSKNYL
+502 DSKKYL

-513 WLGKNSFKE
+513 WLGNNNFKE
-522 ILVSGHA
+522 IQISGHA

-536 YNFSLSEARAEAV
+536 YNYSLSEARAEAV
-549 VKFILSIDPTIKNIF
+549 VKFILSIDPTIKNIY
-564 YKGFGNSVPIR
+564 YKGFGNSLPIR

-585 IEFKVNNW
+585 IEFKINN

>member
-1 MNKFIIILLFFKLL
+1 MLTRLLIFLCFFNFLSSQSY
-15 LVNDI
+15 
-20 LSQNTKKA
+20 SQNYKKA

-53 SLRSDHNF
+53 SLKSDPDF

-71 YKKKNIFLEY
+71 YKRINMFSDY
-81 KNWLLVYKD
+81 KNWLLVYND
-90 KMCQQNKDDVNFY
+90 KLCQQNKDDVSYY

-112 NMSESK
+112 NISESK
-118 KYFDSIGD
+118 KYFDSIDD

-146 INNQLISY
+146 SNNQLISY
-154 IKNDSIDRW
+154 IKNDSIDSW
-163 YYQYSPHFD
+163 YYQYSPYFD
-172 ENVNK
+172 QNTNK

-196 ASLSNNYFT
+196 ASLSDNNFT

-251 MIDNLWSRPRKFDDN
+251 MKDNLWSKPRKFDDN
-266 INSAFW
+266 VNSAFW
-272 DSQPFMYENKLY
+272 DSQPFMYDGTLY

-299 YSVKNE
+299 YSVIKE

-316 EVNSEHEEV
+316 GVNTKHEEV
-325 SPIVNNA
+325 SPVVNDA
-332 IFYFSSDRDNSYG
+332 IFYFSSNRDNSYG

-357 FNLGSSVNSN
+357 FNLGSSVNSY
-367 LDETSIFIWDDNL
+367 LDETSIFIWGDNL

-389 NKKSQIIYGKVSKK
+389 NKKSQIIYGQISKK
-403 YEPLQVNKLVRTYD
+403 YEPIQVNKLVRTYD
-417 QQTGKEIISDFFI
+417 KETGEEIISDLFI

-450 TNSKII
+450 SNSSII
-456 AESNGYFPSV
+456 AESKAYFPSV

-471 SDTLDVFMIRLDKN
+471 SDTIDIFMSRLDEN

-495 DSYELSN
+495 DSYELSS
-502 DSKNYL
+502 DSKKYL

-513 WLGKNSFKE
+513 WLGNNNFKE
-522 ILVSGHA
+522 IQISGHA

-536 YNFSLSEARAEAV
+536 YNYSLSEARAEAV
-549 VKFILSIDPTIKNIF
+549 VKFILSIDPTIKNIY
-564 YKGFGNSVPIR
+564 YKGFGNSLPIR

-585 IEFKVNNW
+585 IEFKINN

>member
-1 MNKFIIILLFFKLL
+1 MTRLLIFLCVFNFISSQSY
-15 LVNDI
+15 
-20 LSQNTKKA
+20 SQNYKKA

-53 SLRSDHNF
+53 SLKSDPDF

-71 YKKKNIFLEY
+71 YKKINMFSDY
-81 KNWLLVYKD
+81 KNWILVYND
-90 KMCQQNKDDVNFY
+90 KLCQQNKDDVSYY

-112 NMSESK
+112 NISESK
-118 KYFDSIGD
+118 KYFDSIDD

-146 INNQLISY
+146 TNNQSISY
-154 IKNDSIDRW
+154 IKNDSINSW
-163 YYQYSPHFD
+163 YYQYSPYFD
-172 ENVNK
+172 KNTNK

-183 EGGNLFDDENIVT
+183 EGGNLFDDENIIT
-196 ASLSNNYFT
+196 ASLSNNNFT

-237 MDFKNNSCDIYYSQ
+237 MDFKNNSCDIYFSQ
-251 MIDNLWSRPRKFDDN
+251 MKDNLWSKPRKFDDN

-272 DSQPFMYENKLY
+272 DSQPFMYDGTLY

-299 YSVKNE
+299 YSVIKE

-316 EVNSEHEEV
+316 EVNTKHEEV
-325 SPIVNNA
+325 SPVVNDA
-332 IFYFSSDRDNSYG
+332 IFYFSSNRDNSYG

-357 FNLGSSVNSN
+357 FNLGSSVNSF
-367 LDETSIFIWDDNL
+367 LDETSIFLWGDNL

-389 NKKSQIIYGKVSKK
+389 NKKSQIIYGQISKK
-403 YEPLQVNKLVRTYD
+403 YEPLQVNKLIRTHD
-417 QQTGKEIISDFFI
+417 KETGEEIISDLFI

-450 TNSKII
+450 SNSSII
-456 AESNGYFPSV
+456 AESKGYFPSV

-471 SDTLDVFMIRLDKN
+471 SDTIDIFMNRLDEN

-495 DSYELSN
+495 DSYELSS
-502 DSKNYL
+502 DSKKYL

-513 WLGKNSFKE
+513 WLGNNNFKE
-522 ILVSGHA
+522 IQISGHA

-536 YNFSLSEARAEAV
+536 YNYSLSEARAEAV
-549 VKFILSIDPTIKNIF
+549 VKFILSIDPTINNIY
-564 YKGFGNSVPIR
+564 YKGFGNSVPLR

-585 IEFKVNNW
+585 IEFKINN

>member
-1 MNKFIIILLFFKLL
+1 MLTRLLIFLCFFNFISSQSY
-15 LVNDI
+15 
-20 LSQNTKKA
+20 SQNYKKA

-53 SLRSDHNF
+53 SLKSDPDF

-71 YKKKNIFLEY
+71 YKRINMFSDY
-81 KNWLLVYKD
+81 KNWLLVYND
-90 KMCQQNKDDVNFY
+90 KLCQQNKDDVSYY

-112 NMSESK
+112 NISESK
-118 KYFDSIGD
+118 KYFDSIDD

-146 INNQLISY
+146 TNNQLIYY
-154 IKNDSIDRW
+154 IKNDSINRW
-163 YYQYSPHFD
+163 YYQYSPYFD
-172 ENVNK
+172 QNVNK

-196 ASLSNNYFT
+196 ASLSNNNFT

-251 MIDNLWSRPRKFDDN
+251 MKDNLWSKPRKFDDN
-266 INSAFW
+266 VNSAFW
-272 DSQPFMYENKLY
+272 DSQPFMYDGTLY

-299 YSVKNE
+299 YSVIKE

-316 EVNSEHEEV
+316 EVNTKHEEV
-325 SPIVNNA
+325 SPVVNDA
-332 IFYFSSDRDNSYG
+332 IFYFSSNRDNSYG

-357 FNLGSSVNSN
+357 FNLGSSVNSY
-367 LDETSIFIWDDNL
+367 LDETSIFLWDDNL

-389 NKKSQIIYGKVSKK
+389 NKKSQIIYGQISKK

-417 QQTGKEIISDFFI
+417 KETGEEIISDLFI
-430 INDGERKRF
+430 IKDGERKRF

-450 TNSKII
+450 TNSSII
-456 AESNGYFPSV
+456 AESKGYFPSV

-471 SDTLDVFMIRLDKN
+471 SDTIDIFMSRLDEN

-495 DSYELSN
+495 DSYELSS
-502 DSKNYL
+502 DSKKYL

-513 WLGKNSFKE
+513 WLGNNNFKE
-522 ILVSGHA
+522 IQISGHA

-536 YNFSLSEARAEAV
+536 YNYSLSEARAEAV
-549 VKFILSIDPTIKNIF
+549 VKFILSIDPTIKNIY

-585 IEFKVNNW
+585 IEFKINN

>member
-1 MNKFIIILLFFKLL
+1 MLTRLLIFLCFFNFLSSQSY
-15 LVNDI
+15 
-20 LSQNTKKA
+20 SQNYKKA

-53 SLRSDHNF
+53 SLKSDPDF

-71 YKKKNIFLEY
+71 YKKINMFSDY
-81 KNWLLVYKD
+81 KNWLLVYND
-90 KMCQQNKDDVNFY
+90 KLCQQNKDDVSYY

-112 NMSESK
+112 NISESK
-118 KYFDSIGD
+118 KYFDSIED

-146 INNQLISY
+146 TNNQLIYY
-154 IKNDSIDRW
+154 IKNDSINRW
-163 YYQYSPHFD
+163 YYQYSPYFD
-172 ENVNK
+172 QNVNK

-196 ASLSNNYFT
+196 ASLSDNNFT

-237 MDFKNNSCDIYYSQ
+237 MDFKNNSCDIYFSQ
-251 MIDNLWSRPRKFDDN
+251 MKDNLWSKPRKFDDN
-266 INSAFW
+266 VNSAFW
-272 DSQPFMYENKLY
+272 DSQPFMYDGTLY

-299 YSVKNE
+299 YSVIKE
-305 DGSFSKALNFR
+305 DGSFSKALNFK
-316 EVNSEHEEV
+316 EVNTKHEEV
-325 SPIVNNA
+325 SPVVNDA
-332 IFYFSSDRDNSYG
+332 IFYFSSNRDNSYG

-357 FNLGSSVNSN
+357 FNLGSSVNSY
-367 LDETSIFIWDDNL
+367 LDETSIFIWGDNL

-389 NKKSQIIYGKVSKK
+389 NKKSQIIYGQISKK
-403 YEPLQVNKLVRTYD
+403 YEPIQVNKLVRTYD
-417 QQTGKEIISDFFI
+417 KETGEEIISDLFI

-450 TNSKII
+450 SNSSII
-456 AESNGYFPSV
+456 AESKAYFPSV

-471 SDTLDVFMIRLDKN
+471 SDTIDIFMSRLDEN

-495 DSYELSN
+495 DSYELSS
-502 DSKNYL
+502 DSKKYL

-513 WLGKNSFKE
+513 WLGNNNFKE
-522 ILVSGHA
+522 IQISGHA

-536 YNFSLSEARAEAV
+536 YNYSLSEARAEAV
-549 VKFILSIDPTIKNIF
+549 VKFILSIDPTIKNIY

-585 IEFKVNNW
+585 IEFKINN

>member
-1 MNKFIIILLFFKLL
+1 MTRLLIFLCFFNFISSQSY
-15 LVNDI
+15 
-20 LSQNTKKA
+20 SQNYKKA

-53 SLRSDHNF
+53 SLKSDPDF

-71 YKKKNIFLEY
+71 YKRINMFSDY
-81 KNWLLVYKD
+81 KNWLLVYND
-90 KMCQQNKDDVNFY
+90 KLCQQNKDDVSYY

-112 NMSESK
+112 NISESK
-118 KYFDSIGD
+118 KYFDSIDD

-146 INNQLISY
+146 TNNQLIYY
-154 IKNDSIDRW
+154 IKNDSINRW
-163 YYQYSPHFD
+163 YYQYSPYFD
-172 ENVNK
+172 QNVNK

-196 ASLSNNYFT
+196 ASLSDNNFT

-251 MIDNLWSRPRKFDDN
+251 MKDNLWSKPRKFDDN
-266 INSAFW
+266 VNSAFW
-272 DSQPFMYENKLY
+272 DSQPFMYDGTLY

-299 YSVKNE
+299 YSVIKE

-316 EVNSEHEEV
+316 EVNTKHEEV
-325 SPIVNNA
+325 SPVVNDA
-332 IFYFSSDRDNSYG
+332 IFYFSSNRDNSYG

-357 FNLGSSVNSN
+357 FNLGSSVNSY
-367 LDETSIFIWDDNL
+367 LDETSIFLWDDNL

-389 NKKSQIIYGKVSKK
+389 NKKSQIIYGQISKK

-417 QQTGKEIISDFFI
+417 KETGEEIISDLFI
-430 INDGERKRF
+430 INDGERNRF

-450 TNSKII
+450 SNSSII
-456 AESNGYFPSV
+456 AESKAYFPSV

-471 SDTLDVFMIRLDKN
+471 SDTIDIFMNRLDEN

-495 DSYELSN
+495 DSYELSS
-502 DSKNYL
+502 DSKKYL

-513 WLGKNSFKE
+513 WLGNNNFKE
-522 ILVSGHA
+522 IQISGHA

-536 YNFSLSEARAEAV
+536 YNYSLSEARAEAV
-549 VKFILSIDPTIKNIF
+549 VKFILSIDPTIKNIY
-564 YKGFGNSVPIR
+564 YKGFGNSLPIR

-585 IEFKVNNW
+585 IEFKINN

>member
-1 MNKFIIILLFFKLL
+1 VLTRLLIFLCFFNFISIQSY
-15 LVNDI
+15 
-20 LSQNTKKA
+20 SQNYKKA

-53 SLRSDHNF
+53 SLKSDPDF

-71 YKKKNIFLEY
+71 YKKINMFSDY
-81 KNWLLVYKD
+81 KNWLLVYND
-90 KMCQQNKDDVNFY
+90 KLCQQNKDDVSYY

-112 NMSESK
+112 YISESK
-118 KYFDSIGD
+118 KYFDSIDD

-146 INNQLISY
+146 SNNQLISY
-154 IKNDSIDRW
+154 IKNDSIDSW
-163 YYQYSPHFD
+163 YYQYSPYFD
-172 ENVNK
+172 QNTNK

-196 ASLSNNYFT
+196 ASLSNNNFT

-251 MIDNLWSRPRKFDDN
+251 MKDNLWSKPRKFDDN
-266 INSAFW
+266 VNSAFW
-272 DSQPFMYENKLY
+272 DSQPFMYDGTLY

-299 YSVKNE
+299 YSVIKE
-305 DGSFSKALNFR
+305 DGSFSKALNFS
-316 EVNSEHEEV
+316 EVNTKHEEV
-325 SPIVNNA
+325 SPVVNDAN
-332 IFYFSSDRDNSYG
+332 FYFSSNRDNSYG

-357 FNLGSSVNSN
+357 LNLGSSVNSY
-367 LDETSIFIWDDNL
+367 LDETSIFLWGDNL

-389 NKKSQIIYGKVSKK
+389 NKKSQIIYGQISKK
-403 YEPLQVNKLVRTYD
+403 YEPLQVNKLIRTYD
-417 QQTGKEIISDFFI
+417 KETGEEIISDLFI

-439 SNQSKY
+439 SKQSKY

-450 TNSKII
+450 TNSSII
-456 AESNGYFPSV
+456 AESKGYFPSI

-471 SDTLDVFMIRLDKN
+471 SDTIDIFMSRLDEN

-495 DSYELSN
+495 DSYELNS
-502 DSKNYL
+502 DSKKYL

-513 WLGKNSFKE
+513 WLGNNNFKE
-522 ILVSGHA
+522 IQISGHA

-536 YNFSLSEARAEAV
+536 YNYSLSEARAEAV
-549 VKFILSIDPTIKNIF
+549 VKFILSIDPTIKNIY

-585 IEFKVNNW
+585 IEFKINN

>member
-1 MNKFIIILLFFKLL
+1 MLTRLLIFLCFFNFISSQSY
-15 LVNDI
+15 
-20 LSQNTKKA
+20 SQNYKKA

-35 NALYSIGDFDSAI
+35 NALYSLGDFDPAI

-53 SLRSDHNF
+53 SLKSDPDF

-71 YKKKNIFLEY
+71 YKRINMFSDY
-81 KNWLLVYKD
+81 KNWLLVYND
-90 KMCQQNKDDVNFY
+90 KLCQQNKDDVSYY

-112 NMSESK
+112 NISESK
-118 KYFDSIGD
+118 KYFDSIDD

-146 INNQLISY
+146 TNNQLIYY
-154 IKNDSIDRW
+154 IKNDSINRW
-163 YYQYSPHFD
+163 YYQYSPYFD
-172 ENVNK
+172 QNVNK

-196 ASLSNNYFT
+196 ASLSDNNFT

-251 MIDNLWSRPRKFDDN
+251 MKDNLWSKPRKFDDN
-266 INSAFW
+266 VNSAFW
-272 DSQPFMYENKLY
+272 DSQPFIYDGTLY

-299 YSVKNE
+299 YSVIKE

-316 EVNSEHEEV
+316 EVNTKHEEV
-325 SPIVNNA
+325 SPVVNDA
-332 IFYFSSDRDNSYG
+332 IFYFSSNRDNSYG

-357 FNLGSSVNSN
+357 FNLGSSVNSY
-367 LDETSIFIWDDNL
+367 LDETSIFLWDDNL

-389 NKKSQIIYGKVSKK
+389 NKKSQIIYGQISKK
-403 YEPLQVNKLVRTYD
+403 YEPFQVNKLVRTYD
-417 QQTGKEIISDFFI
+417 KETDEEIISDLFI
-430 INDGERKRF
+430 IKDGERKRF

-450 TNSKII
+450 SNSSII
-456 AESNGYFPSV
+456 AESKAYFPSV

-471 SDTLDVFMIRLDKN
+471 SDTIDIFMSRLDEN

-495 DSYELSN
+495 DSYELSS
-502 DSKNYL
+502 DSKKYL

-513 WLGKNSFKE
+513 WLGNNNFKE
-522 ILVSGHA
+522 IQISGHA

-536 YNFSLSEARAEAV
+536 YNYSLSEARAEAV
-549 VKFILSIDPTIKNIF
+549 VKFILSIDPTIKNIY
-564 YKGFGNSVPIR
+564 YKGFGNSLPIR

-585 IEFKVNNW
+585 IEFKINN

>member
-1 MNKFIIILLFFKLL
+1 MLTRLLIFLCFFNFLSSQSY
-15 LVNDI
+15 
-20 LSQNTKKA
+20 SQNYKKA

-53 SLRSDHNF
+53 SLKSDPDF

-71 YKKKNIFLEY
+71 YKRINMFSDY
-81 KNWLLVYKD
+81 KNWLLVYND
-90 KMCQQNKDDVNFY
+90 KLCQQNKDDVSYY

-112 NMSESK
+112 NISESK
-118 KYFDSIGD
+118 KYFDSIDD

-146 INNQLISY
+146 TNNQLIYY
-154 IKNDSIDRW
+154 IKNDSINRW
-163 YYQYSPHFD
+163 YYQYSPYFD
-172 ENVNK
+172 QNVNK

-196 ASLSNNYFT
+196 ASLSDNNFT

-251 MIDNLWSRPRKFDDN
+251 MKDNLWSKPRKFDDN
-266 INSAFW
+266 VNSAFW
-272 DSQPFMYENKLY
+272 DSQPFIYDGTLY

-299 YSVKNE
+299 YSVIKE

-316 EVNSEHEEV
+316 EVNTKHEEV
-325 SPIVNNA
+325 SPVVNDA
-332 IFYFSSDRDNSYG
+332 IFYFSSNRDNSYG

-357 FNLGSSVNSN
+357 FNLGSSVNSY
-367 LDETSIFIWDDNL
+367 LDETSIFIWGDNL

-389 NKKSQIIYGKVSKK
+389 NKKSQIIYGQISKK

-417 QQTGKEIISDFFI
+417 KETGEEIISDLFI

-450 TNSKII
+450 SNSSII
-456 AESNGYFPSV
+456 AESKAYFPSV

-471 SDTLDVFMIRLDKN
+471 SDTIDIFMSRLDEN

-495 DSYELSN
+495 DSYELSS
-502 DSKNYL
+502 DSKKYL

-513 WLGKNSFKE
+513 WLGNNNFKE
-522 ILVSGHA
+522 IQISGHA

-536 YNFSLSEARAEAV
+536 YNYSLSEARAEAV
-549 VKFILSIDPTIKNIF
+549 VKFILSIDPTIKNIY
-564 YKGFGNSVPIR
+564 YKGFGNSLPIR

-585 IEFKVNNW
+585 IEFKINN

>member
-1 MNKFIIILLFFKLL
+1 MLTRLLIFLCFFNFISSQSY
-15 LVNDI
+15 
-20 LSQNTKKA
+20 SQNYKKA

-53 SLRSDHNF
+53 SLKSDPDF

-71 YKKKNIFLEY
+71 YKRINMFSDY
-81 KNWLLVYKD
+81 KNWLLVYND
-90 KMCQQNKDDVNFY
+90 KLCQQNKDDVSYY

-112 NMSESK
+112 NISESK
-118 KYFDSIGD
+118 KYFDSIDD

-146 INNQLISY
+146 TNNQLIYY
-154 IKNDSIDRW
+154 IKNDSINRW
-163 YYQYSPHFD
+163 YYQYSPYFD
-172 ENVNK
+172 QNVNK

-196 ASLSNNYFT
+196 ASLSDNNFT

-251 MIDNLWSRPRKFDDN
+251 MKDNLWSKPRKFDDN
-266 INSAFW
+266 VNSAFW
-272 DSQPFMYENKLY
+272 DSQPFMYDGTLY

-299 YSVKNE
+299 YSVIKE

-316 EVNSEHEEV
+316 EVNTKHEEV
-325 SPIVNNA
+325 SPVVNDA
-332 IFYFSSDRDNSYG
+332 IFYFSSNRDNSYG

-357 FNLGSSVNSN
+357 FNVGSSVNSY
-367 LDETSIFIWDDNL
+367 LDETSIFLWDDNL

-389 NKKSQIIYGKVSKK
+389 NKKSQIIYGQISKK
-403 YEPLQVNKLVRTYD
+403 YEPIQVNKLVRTYD
-417 QQTGKEIISDFFI
+417 KETDEEIISDLFI
-430 INDGERKRF
+430 IKDGERKRF

-450 TNSKII
+450 TNSSII
-456 AESNGYFPSV
+456 AESKGYFPSV

-471 SDTLDVFMIRLDKN
+471 SDTIDIFMSRLDEN

-495 DSYELSN
+495 DSYELSS
-502 DSKNYL
+502 DSKKYL

-513 WLGKNSFKE
+513 WLGNNNFKE
-522 ILVSGHA
+522 IQISGHA

-536 YNFSLSEARAEAV
+536 YNYSLSEARAEAV
-549 VKFILSIDPTIKNIF
+549 VKFILSIDPTIKNIY

-585 IEFKVNNW
+585 IEFKINN

>member
-1 MNKFIIILLFFKLL
+1 MLTRLLIFLCFFNFISSQSY
-15 LVNDI
+15 
-20 LSQNTKKA
+20 SQNYKKA

-53 SLRSDHNF
+53 SLKSDPDF

-71 YKKKNIFLEY
+71 YKKINMFSDY
-81 KNWLLVYKD
+81 KNWLLVYND
-90 KMCQQNKDDVNFY
+90 KLCQQNKDDVSYY

-112 NMSESK
+112 NILESK
-118 KYFDSIGD
+118 KHFDSIDD

-146 INNQLISY
+146 TNNQLISY
-154 IKNDSIDRW
+154 IKNDSIDSW
-163 YYQYSPHFD
+163 YYQYSPYFD
-172 ENVNK
+172 QNTNK

-196 ASLSNNYFT
+196 ASLSDNNFT

-251 MIDNLWSRPRKFDDN
+251 MKDNLWSKPRKFDDN
-266 INSAFW
+266 VNSAFW
-272 DSQPFMYENKLY
+272 DSQPFMYDGTLY

-299 YSVKNE
+299 YSVIKE

-316 EVNSEHEEV
+316 EVNTKHEEV
-325 SPIVNNA
+325 SPVVNDA
-332 IFYFSSDRDNSYG
+332 IFYFSSNRDNSYG

-357 FNLGSSVNSN
+357 FNLGSSVNSY
-367 LDETSIFIWDDNL
+367 LDETSIFIWDNNL

-389 NKKSQIIYGKVSKK
+389 NKKSQIIYGQISKK
-403 YEPLQVNKLVRTYD
+403 YEPIQVNKLVRTYD
-417 QQTGKEIISDFFI
+417 KETGEEIISDLFI
-430 INDGERKRF
+430 INDGERKIF

-450 TNSKII
+450 SNSSII
-456 AESNGYFPSV
+456 AESKAYFPSV

-471 SDTLDVFMIRLDKN
+471 SDTIDIFMSRLDEN

-495 DSYELSN
+495 DSYELSS
-502 DSKNYL
+502 DSKKYL

-513 WLGKNSFKE
+513 WLGNNNFKE
-522 ILVSGHA
+522 IQISGHA

-536 YNFSLSEARAEAV
+536 YNYSLSEARAEAV
-549 VKFILSIDPTIKNIF
+549 VKFILSIDPTIKNIY

-585 IEFKVNNW
+585 IEFKINN

>member
-1 MNKFIIILLFFKLL
+1 MTRLLIFLCFFNFLSSQSY
-15 LVNDI
+15 
-20 LSQNTKKA
+20 SQNYKKA

-53 SLRSDHNF
+53 SLKSDPDF

-71 YKKKNIFLEY
+71 YKKINMFSDY
-81 KNWLLVYKD
+81 KNWLLVYND
-90 KMCQQNKDDVNFY
+90 KLCQQNKDDVSYY

-112 NMSESK
+112 NISESK
-118 KYFDSIGD
+118 KYFDSIDD

-146 INNQLISY
+146 TNNQLIYY
-154 IKNDSIDRW
+154 IKNDSINRW
-163 YYQYSPHFD
+163 YYQYSPYFD
-172 ENVNK
+172 QNVNK

-196 ASLSNNYFT
+196 ASLSDNNFT

-251 MIDNLWSRPRKFDDN
+251 MKDNLWSKPRKFDDN
-266 INSAFW
+266 VNSAFW
-272 DSQPFMYENKLY
+272 DSQPFMYDGTLY

-299 YSVKNE
+299 YSVIKE

-316 EVNSEHEEV
+316 EVNTKHEEV
-325 SPIVNNA
+325 SPVVNDA
-332 IFYFSSDRDNSYG
+332 IFYFSSNRDNSYG

-357 FNLGSSVNSN
+357 FNLGSSVNSY
-367 LDETSIFIWDDNL
+367 LDETSIFLWDDNL

-389 NKKSQIIYGKVSKK
+389 NKKSQIIYGQISKK

-417 QQTGKEIISDFFI
+417 KETGEEIISDLFI

-450 TNSKII
+450 SNSSII
-456 AESNGYFPSV
+456 AESKAYFPSV

-471 SDTLDVFMIRLDKN
+471 SDTIDIFMSRLDEN

-495 DSYELSN
+495 DSYELSS
-502 DSKNYL
+502 DSKKYL

-513 WLGKNSFKE
+513 WLGNNNFKE
-522 ILVSGHA
+522 IQISGHA

-536 YNFSLSEARAEAV
+536 YNYSLSEARAEAV
-549 VKFILSIDPTIKNIF
+549 VKFILSIDPTIKNIY
-564 YKGFGNSVPIR
+564 YKGFGNSLPIR

-585 IEFKVNNW
+585 IEFKINN